1 MPGEERNGSTG
12 VRAAP
17 GADLSR
23 REGIAGA
30 IQQPGD
36 DSPQSGRVHNELYLY
51 FSERRPRKTAEQHD
65 RQPWARETHLEG
77 PRGESRAVRSPLR
90 AEQGVTGREHA
101 RAE

>member
-17 GADLSR
+17 GADQSR

-65 RQPWARETHLEG
+65 RQPWARETHLAAA
-77 PRGESRAVRSPLR
+77 RGESRSVRIAVRHSQ
-90 AEQGVTGREHA
+90 AFTATYH
-101 RAE
+101 